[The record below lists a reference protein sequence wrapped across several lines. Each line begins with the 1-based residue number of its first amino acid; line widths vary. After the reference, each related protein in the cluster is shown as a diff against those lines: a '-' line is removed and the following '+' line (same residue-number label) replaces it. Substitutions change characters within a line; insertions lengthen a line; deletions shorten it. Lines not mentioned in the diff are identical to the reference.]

1 MLRIRNNNFFT
12 TLGLIFPL
20 MLMGCGNVS
29 YIDFIPVHPEIG
41 NSMGSK
47 VGADTGKDR
56 SLEGNN
62 VRELLKSGK
71 TLATA
76 TLAQPSI
83 LSAELAVQ
91 EAMQNVELEKAAAG
105 LQADVSLNSGA
116 LSIQDDQIGA
126 VGSVTASQIIR
137 DNGVIK
143 SRVLSAKAKAQIAY
157 LYYEEAVAEFLYQAI
172 STFVSYNGGQEL
184 LDVTDLRL
192 IEANDIYQK
201 LGTLKNAGQIDET
214 ALGDAENTIVRLE
227 LLRTDVES
235 ELEIRKSELET
246 LFRVPVSEINI
257 DVASMEKLAD
267 FLLSR
272 TDFNDP
278 RITQLEQEI
287 LALTLE
293 RQALSAAK
301 WGTLSLSSR
310 FDVPLATQK
319 ERPDASI
326 GLMFSRTLSDGNRQ
340 KAMEQSMDLQ
350 LESLMARIGAQ
361 QQIFDT
367 SDAALRNEIKNIGDS
382 IDLRVSM
389 IETTSNNIRALNDQ
403 MIIGMSDFS
412 KILSAK
418 VALFNLERDQVIAKR
433 ELLLTKI
440 GLVKLRGQLINLAQ
454 VKLPVSQ
461 PYSDHTGGS

>member
-41 NSMGSK
+41 NSMGNK

-214 ALGDAENTIVRLE
+214 ALGDAENTIARLE
-227 LLRTDVES
+227 LIRTDVES

-278 RITQLEQEI
+278 RLH
-287 LALTLE
+287 
-293 RQALSAAK
+293 
-301 WGTLSLSSR
+301 SLSKK
-310 FDVPLATQK
+310 FL
-319 ERPDASI
+319 
-326 GLMFSRTLSDGNRQ
+326 
-340 KAMEQSMDLQ
+340 
-350 LESLMARIGAQ
+350 
-361 QQIFDT
+361 
-367 SDAALRNEIKNIGDS
+367 
-382 IDLRVSM
+382 
-389 IETTSNNIRALNDQ
+389 
-403 MIIGMSDFS
+403 
-412 KILSAK
+412 
-418 VALFNLERDQVIAKR
+418 
-433 ELLLTKI
+433 
-440 GLVKLRGQLINLAQ
+440 
-454 VKLPVSQ
+454 
-461 PYSDHTGGS
+461 H

>member
-1 MLRIRNNNFFT
+1 M
-12 TLGLIFPL
+12 
-20 MLMGCGNVS
+20 
-29 YIDFIPVHPEIG
+29 
-41 NSMGSK
+41 
-47 VGADTGKDR
+47 
-56 SLEGNN
+56 
-62 VRELLKSGK
+62 
-71 TLATA
+71 
-76 TLAQPSI
+76 
-83 LSAELAVQ
+83 
-91 EAMQNVELEKAAAG
+91 
-105 LQADVSLNSGA
+105 
-116 LSIQDDQIGA
+116 
-126 VGSVTASQIIR
+126 
-137 DNGVIK
+137 
-143 SRVLSAKAKAQIAY
+143 
-157 LYYEEAVAEFLYQAI
+157 
-172 STFVSYNGGQEL
+172 
-184 LDVTDLRL
+184 
-192 IEANDIYQK
+192 
-201 LGTLKNAGQIDET
+201 
-214 ALGDAENTIVRLE
+214 
-227 LLRTDVES
+227 
-235 ELEIRKSELET
+235 
-246 LFRVPVSEINI
+246 
-257 DVASMEKLAD
+257 
-267 FLLSR
+267 
-272 TDFNDP
+272 
-278 RITQLEQEI
+278 
-287 LALTLE
+287 
-293 RQALSAAK
+293 SAAK